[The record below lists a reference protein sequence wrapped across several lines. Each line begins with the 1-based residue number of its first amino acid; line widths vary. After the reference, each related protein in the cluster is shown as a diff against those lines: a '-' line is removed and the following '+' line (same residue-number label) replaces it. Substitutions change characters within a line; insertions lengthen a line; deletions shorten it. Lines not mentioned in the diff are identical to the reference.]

1 MTSYNVRSSSVK
13 GSLLF
18 NTKRI
23 KSASLNAL
31 RERSTPIFSTI
42 SSVSRIPAVSTSL
55 NGTPRTLTYSSNT
68 SRVVPATSVTMAL
81 LSWIRLFS
89 IEDLPTFGLP
99 TITVDN
105 PSLIILPWV
114 PVSNN
119 WSISFLI
126 FLDCASKNSVVASS
140 TSSYSG

>member
-55 NGTPRTLTYSSNT
+55 NGTPRTLTYSSHT

-81 LSWIRLFS
+81 LS
-89 IEDLPTFGLP
+89 
-99 TITVDN
+99 
-105 PSLIILPWV
+105 
-114 PVSNN
+114 
-119 WSISFLI
+119 
-126 FLDCASKNSVVASS
+126 
-140 TSSYSG
+140 